1 MAAYEP
7 PNYDHTTSQ
16 SYSSANAENQ
26 PGRRYSRLDPYSAP
40 SRDHSTAR
48 SDASMPERTRI
59 QPQPIT
65 EAVGSAF
72 QSDVPPELIAQITKN
87 VLKQLKTSGIESSAT
102 PVPPQAAYPPPPPPP
117 VQQPVPHSPS
127 TVSGSSPP
135 MPTRVFT
142 PPSPHKHADYPHYA
156 SPQSQSGVLPGVAQS
171 PQEPRSPVR
180 EAQPSIFYDRR
191 TSSPLS
197 QTSDSGQTRPKGPA
211 RLSTAVEETT
221 LEKIWGQLFDEGG
234 HPTPRLSQ
242 FLRGLA
248 VHIIEDYKP
257 HHSIVITPDKM
268 VQFYKDVKLSD
279 ELYPWSIVF
288 DDEHSSISRLY
299 RDLECQH
306 HLVQEH
312 FDEKPDI
319 PGLTPVGF
327 QRWVTLLIQAHPE
340 EEFERLAKAALAM
353 PINNPDEKK
362 ERFPKEL
369 SRRLFPGFGDDKI
382 RERLERAISLHA
394 NIDLPKRSKTRE
406 SSVPPNHTPS
416 VSDSAQFPWTATR
429 KESSANGDN
438 APPSYAPSNIE
449 RERKPYSSRPSEC
462 AVEDTNPTPVPP
474 SKPIERERKPYSAQ
488 PGAGRQYEDEVKA
501 REGGKPQS
509 DSTTMKAGRS
519 DSTARARPIP
529 LTGQAQAG
537 SARPVDVP
545 KPETHQHRRA
555 PSNVPRRRSPSFSN
569 DGRRSDGEL
578 RGYPS
583 GFQPGSLPTT
593 ENFDDDARR
602 YARDRVERVRRQADE
617 DTRSYGESPSARAR
631 YDRGIDINGP
641 VPHRGSYLSNNEE
654 DYYRSNG
661 RPNGNGY
668 EYQQQPYGGPVYR

>member
-16 SYSSANAENQ
+16 PYSSVNAESQ
-26 PGRRYSRLDPYSAP
+26 PGRSHLDPYSTPSREDSTAP
-40 SRDHSTAR
+40 S
-48 SDASMPERTRI
+48 SMPERTRI
-59 QPQPIT
+59 LPQPIT
-65 EAVGSAF
+65 QAVGSAF
-72 QSDVPPELIAQITKN
+72 QGDVSPELIAQITEN
-87 VLKQLKTSGIESSAT
+87 VLKQLKTSGIDTSAT
-102 PVPPQAAYPPPPPPP
+102 PVPPPQAAYPPPPPPP
-117 VQQPVPHSPS
+117 PVQQPRPHSPS
-127 TVSGSSPP
+127 TVFGSSPS

-142 PPSPHKHADYPHYA
+142 PPSPHSYA
-156 SPQSQSGVLPGVAQS
+156 SSQSQSGVFPGVAHS

-180 EAQPSIFYDRR
+180 ETQPSNFHARR
-191 TSSPLS
+191 TSSPRS

-211 RLSTAVEETT
+211 RLSSAVQQTT
-221 LEKIWGQLFDEGG
+221 LERIWGQLFDEEG

-257 HHSIVITPDKM
+257 YHSIVITPDKM

-279 ELYPWSIVF
+279 ELYPWSTVF
-288 DDEHSSISRLY
+288 DDEHSSISRMY

-327 QRWVTLLIQAHPE
+327 QRWVTLLIQAHPQ
-340 EEFERLAKAALAM
+340 EEFERLAKAVLAM

-369 SRRLFPGFGDDKI
+369 SRRLFPGFGDDGI
-382 RERLERAISLHA
+382 RERLEQVISLHA
-394 NIDLPKRSKTRE
+394 NIDLPKRSSNPE
-406 SSVPPNHTPS
+406 SSVPPSHRPS
-416 VSDSAQFPWTATR
+416 VSDTAQIPPTASRT
-429 KESSANGDN
+429 ESSVNGDK
-438 APPSYAPSNIE
+438 APPPYASSNIE
-449 RERKPYSSRPSEC
+449 RERKPYSTKPTDC
-462 AVEDTNPTPVPP
+462 AVEDTKPTPIPT
-474 SKPIERERKPYSAQ
+474 SKPIERERQPYSAQ
-488 PGAGRQYEDEVKA
+488 PGTGRQFEDEVKV
-501 REGGKPQS
+501 REGGRPRS
-509 DSTTMKAGRS
+509 DSTAMRPGRS
-519 DSTARARPIP
+519 DSTAKARPIP

-537 SARPVDVP
+537 FARPTEMS
-545 KPETHQHRRA
+545 KPEIHQQRCA
-555 PSNVPRRRSPSFSN
+555 PSNGRRHRSPSFSN

-578 RGYPS
+578 RGYPPT
-583 GFQPGSLPTT
+583 FQPGSLPTA
-593 ENFDDDARR
+593 ESYDEDARR

-617 DTRSYGESPSARAR
+617 DGRSYGESPGARAR
-631 YDRGIDINGP
+631 HDRGSDINGP

-654 DYYRSNG
+654 DYYRLNG

-668 EYQQQPYGGPVYR
+668 EYQQPYGGPMYK